1 MKKMKVGIIG
11 CGNISAIYL
20 ANFKNSPVV
29 EVIAC
34 ADLISERA
42 RSRAEEFDIGNVFKV
57 EEMLAYPEIELIVN
71 LTLPSTHAAIDI
83 AALEAGKHV
92 YGEKPFAT
100 SLEDGQRVLNIADER
115 GLRVGS
121 APDTFLGS
129 GIQTVKAAIDAGMIG
144 KPIGATCF
152 QMSGGPEDWHP
163 DPEFFYEPGGGPML
177 DMGPYYITALV
188 ELLGPIY
195 RISASA
201 GIQIPIRTIG
211 SGPKKGEHIPVRTA
225 THFSGT
231 IDFENGAIATMIAS
245 FDIRGGSNLP
255 WMEIYG
261 TEGTLMVPDPNFFNG
276 DVKLRR
282 AGAEEWELLSPIF
295 ESAQNERGL
304 GVNEMVES
312 IRAGRDHRANGR
324 LGYHVLEAMYAFQ
337 KSSLEGKHIR
347 MESTYEYGQLPQKA
361 TQLMY

>member
-1 MKKMKVGIIG
+1 MKVGIIG

-20 ANFKNSPVV
+20 ANLKNSPVV

-34 ADLISERA
+34 ADLILERA
-42 RSRAEEFDIGNVFKV
+42 RARAEEYGIANVFTV
-57 EEMLAYPEIELIVN
+57 GEILACPDIELIVN
-71 LTLPSTHAAIDI
+71 LTLPSTHAAIDK
-83 AALEAGKHV
+83 AVLEAGKHV
-92 YGEKPFAT
+92 YGEKPLAT
-100 SLEDGQRVLNIADER
+100 SLEDGKRILNIADDR

-129 GIQTVKAAIDAGMIG
+129 GIQTVKVAIDAGMIG

-152 QMSGGPEDWHP
+152 QMGGGPEGWHP

-195 RISASA
+195 RISAST
-201 GIQIPIRTIG
+201 GIQNPTRTVG
-211 SGPKKGEHIPVRTA
+211 SGPKKGKQIPVQTA
-225 THFSGT
+225 THFAGT
-231 IDFENGAIATMIAS
+231 MDFENGAMVTMITS

-261 TEGTLMVPDPNFFNG
+261 TEGSLMVPDPNFFNG

-282 AGAEEWELLSPIF
+282 AGEEEWKLLTPVF
-295 ESAQNERGL
+295 ESTQNERGL

-324 LGYHVLEAMYAFQ
+324 LAYHVLEAMYAFQ
-337 KSSLEGKHIR
+337 KSSLEGKHII
-347 MESTYEYGQLPQKA
+347 MDSTYEFEQQPQMA
-361 TQLMY
+361 T